1 METELQAKNDGELN
15 HIEALESHSEQEE
28 RDFLKGLDDDFDPT
42 IADSKGQQQELETEA
57 AAAIVF
63 VGMMTIEQFMKTLAH
78 PKFKFDPDQAETVAN
93 KVAPLLVKYGTNP
106 PPWLAKYMEEIMA
119 VAAIGMLG
127 LSSYL
132 QVKQLK
138 AEDIAVAKEKAKQ
151 AANNN
156 NAEAAA

>member
-1 METELQAKNDGELN
+1 METKLQTENEQAS
-15 HIEALESHSEQEE
+15 IEVLETHSEQEE
-28 RDFLKGLDDDFDPT
+28 KDFLKELDDDFDPT
-42 IADSKGQQQELETEA
+42 VADSKGQQQELETEA

-127 LSSYL
+127 LSSYM

-138 AEDIAVAKEKAKQ
+138 TEDITAAKEKAKQ
-151 AANNN
+151 AANDH